1 MKKFR
6 KASPVPIA
14 GNECPAS
21 GLPHG
26 RTAPDLASFP
36 EALVAKGRTVARAGW
51 EHSDFGDSRAARGRI
66 MEAGVQSQVRAMADA
81 PVDHSLVGPG

>member
-6 KASPVPIA
+6 KASPVPIP
-14 GNECPAS
+14 GNEYPAAS

-36 EALVAKGRTVARAGW
+36 EAFVARGWTAHGPDGNIRILGTQGPRVAGSW
-51 EHSDFGDSRAARGRI
+51 RLGCSRK
-66 MEAGVQSQVRAMADA
+66 
-81 PVDHSLVGPG
+81 PGP